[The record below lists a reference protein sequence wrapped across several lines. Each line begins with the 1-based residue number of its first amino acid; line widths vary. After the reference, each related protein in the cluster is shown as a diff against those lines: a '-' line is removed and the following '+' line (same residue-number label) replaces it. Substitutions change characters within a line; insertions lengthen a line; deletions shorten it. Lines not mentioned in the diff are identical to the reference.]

1 MLWIGAPN
9 LFFLEKL
16 PVVLLTIIL
25 AKKNVEKLEQQGLQH
40 KNLVTGQAWLTQ
52 GRRSRRV

>member
-1 MLWIGAPN
+1 MLPN
-9 LFFLEKL
+9 KYFKFST
-16 PVVLLTIIL
+16 VASDNFRSQIQ
-25 AKKNVEKLEQQGLQH
+25 NVEKLEQQGLQH